1 MNNYGGTPRDRF
13 DPRRFEMQ
21 TREAMSQRIED
32 ATMPYTAPCCRA
44 EGASRSRCD
53 EDMSRSR
60 RGEDMSRSRCGEN
73 TERSRCGEDMSR
85 SRCSENTERSRCGD
99 NDMSRSRCGE
109 NTERSR
115 CGEDMSRS
123 RCGEDMPRSRCGE
136 NMSRSCRRED
146 SDCGRGEDCM
156 SDFSLAMVY
165 SPHQHW
171 RNLYDEETGLTRGTI
186 FEELDKP
193 FHGPACMGGG
203 CNG

>member
-21 TREAMSQRIED
+21 TREAMSQRIEE
-32 ATMPYTAPCCRA
+32 ATTPYSAPCCRT
-44 EGASRSRCD
+44 EGAS
-53 EDMSRSR
+53 
-60 RGEDMSRSRCGEN
+60 
-73 TERSRCGEDMSR
+73 RSRCGEDMSR
-85 SRCSENTERSRCGD
+85 SRCDD
-99 NDMSRSRCGE
+99 NDMSRSRCGD
-109 NTERSR
+109 N
-115 CGEDMSRS
+115 DMSRS

-136 NMSRSCRRED
+136 DMPRSCRGEDMPRSCRRED
-146 SDCGRGEDCM
+146 SDCGRGEDGM
-156 SDFSLAMVY
+156 RDFSLAMVY

>member
-21 TREAMSQRIED
+21 TREAMSQKIED
-32 ATMPYTAPCCRA
+32 ATAPYSAPCCRT
-44 EGASRSRCD
+44 EGMPRP
-53 EDMSRSR
+53 
-60 RGEDMSRSRCGEN
+60 
-73 TERSRCGEDMSR
+73 
-85 SRCSENTERSRCGD
+85 RCSEN
-99 NDMSRSRCGE
+99 
-109 NTERSR
+109 
-115 CGEDMSRS
+115 
-123 RCGEDMPRSRCGE
+123 MPH
-136 NMSRSCRRED
+136 SCRRED
-146 SDCGRGEDCM
+146 SDCGHGEDGM
-156 SDFSLAMVY
+156 NGFSLAMVY

>member
-32 ATMPYTAPCCRA
+32 ATTPYSAPCCRT
-44 EGASRSRCD
+44 EGAS
-53 EDMSRSR
+53 
-60 RGEDMSRSRCGEN
+60 
-73 TERSRCGEDMSR
+73 
-85 SRCSENTERSRCGD
+85 RSRCGD

-115 CGEDMSRS
+115 CGEDMS
-123 RCGEDMPRSRCGE
+123 RSRCGE

>member
-21 TREAMSQRIED
+21 TREAMSQKIED
-32 ATMPYTAPCCRA
+32 ATAPYSAPCCRT
-44 EGASRSRCD
+44 EG
-53 EDMSRSR
+53 
-60 RGEDMSRSRCGEN
+60 MSRSRCGEN
-73 TERSRCGEDMSR
+73 
-85 SRCSENTERSRCGD
+85 
-99 NDMSRSRCGE
+99 
-109 NTERSR
+109 
-115 CGEDMSRS
+115 
-123 RCGEDMPRSRCGE
+123 MPH
-136 NMSRSCRRED
+136 SCRRED
-146 SDCGRGEDCM
+146 SDCGHGEDGM
-156 SDFSLAMVY
+156 NGFSLAMVY

>member
-21 TREAMSQRIED
+21 TREAMSQKIED
-32 ATMPYTAPCCRA
+32 ATTPYSAPCCRT
-44 EGASRSRCD
+44 EGV
-53 EDMSRSR
+53 
-60 RGEDMSRSRCGEN
+60 SRSRCGEN
-73 TERSRCGEDMSR
+73 
-85 SRCSENTERSRCGD
+85 
-99 NDMSRSRCGE
+99 
-109 NTERSR
+109 
-115 CGEDMSRS
+115 
-123 RCGEDMPRSRCGE
+123 MPH
-136 NMSRSCRRED
+136 SCRRED
-146 SDCGRGEDCM
+146 SDCGHGEDGM
-156 SDFSLAMVY
+156 NGFSLAMVY

>member
-21 TREAMSQRIED
+21 TREAMSQKIED
-32 ATMPYTAPCCRA
+32 ATPPYSAPCCRT
-44 EGASRSRCD
+44 EG
-53 EDMSRSR
+53 
-60 RGEDMSRSRCGEN
+60 MSRSRCGEN
-73 TERSRCGEDMSR
+73 
-85 SRCSENTERSRCGD
+85 
-99 NDMSRSRCGE
+99 
-109 NTERSR
+109 
-115 CGEDMSRS
+115 
-123 RCGEDMPRSRCGE
+123 MPH
-136 NMSRSCRRED
+136 SCRRED

>member
-21 TREAMSQRIED
+21 TREAMSQKIED
-32 ATMPYTAPCCRA
+32 ATTPYSAPCCRT
-44 EGASRSRCD
+44 EG
-53 EDMSRSR
+53 
-60 RGEDMSRSRCGEN
+60 MSRSRCGEN
-73 TERSRCGEDMSR
+73 
-85 SRCSENTERSRCGD
+85 
-99 NDMSRSRCGE
+99 
-109 NTERSR
+109 
-115 CGEDMSRS
+115 
-123 RCGEDMPRSRCGE
+123 MPH
-136 NMSRSCRRED
+136 SCRRED
-146 SDCGRGEDCM
+146 SDCGHGEDGM
-156 SDFSLAMVY
+156 NGFSLAMVY

>member
-13 DPRRFEMQ
+13 DPRLFEMQ

-32 ATMPYTAPCCRA
+32 ATTPYTAPCCRR
-44 EGASRSRCD
+44 EGASRSRC
-53 EDMSRSR
+53 
-60 RGEDMSRSRCGEN
+60 
-73 TERSRCGEDMSR
+73 
-85 SRCSENTERSRCGD
+85 GD
-99 NDMSRSRCGE
+99 
-109 NTERSR
+109 
-115 CGEDMSRS
+115 
-123 RCGEDMPRSRCGE
+123 DMPRSRCAQGNSVSCMPDE
-136 NMSRSCRRED
+136 NKMTD
-146 SDCGRGEDCM
+146 V
-156 SDFSLAMVY
+156 SLAMVF